1 MAFKFKVK
9 KRPGLGQAVA
19 SAFSV
24 GAVQGG
30 KAALQ
35 KMVQEREELK
45 KQSTKEL
52 NLFNSGVSGLPQTP
66 KNLSQM
72 VAIRSQILKGQITGV
87 EGMDVIAGGDIDYQT
102 EKEKESSFTQAVK
115 LGESAKKVREAEAT
129 ALKNVSTDPELITA
143 ERKAQESIG
152 MLQPKPTGKEVEVRE
167 QEADI
172 RLGLTSEDAQK
183 NAYNKVTKE
192 RVFATNVEIASDP
205 NLVPISVSPKGE
217 SKKQVSSASIQKS
230 IKNLQDQLSPIRRN
244 ISGFPPLSQEERLQ
258 KLELLDKLIKRS
270 TEISLGNETISTTTK
285 EKIEF

>member
-66 KNLSQM
+66 KNLSQI

-87 EGMDVIAGGDIDYQT
+87 EGVDVIVGGDIDYQT
-102 EKEKESSFTQAVK
+102 EKEKESVITQQSEDFTPLV
-115 LGESAKKVREAEAT
+115 T
-129 ALKNVSTDPELITA
+129 TA

-152 MLQPKPTGKEVEVRE
+152 MLQPKPTEKEVEVRE

-192 RVFATNVEIASDP
+192 RVFATNVEIANDP

-230 IKNLQDQLSPIRRN
+230 IKNLQDQLNPIKRN
-244 ISGFPPLSQEERLQ
+244 ISGFPPLSQEEKLQ
-258 KLELLDKLIKRS
+258 KQELLDKLIKRS